1 MFKLHCVNDQIWNM
15 IQLIDYLVKNQ
26 QKDILIDIVPEAICL
41 DNLGFYKILDCFEFE
56 RVSIH
61 TENPFETHDRYQI
74 VLKTRNEFIKE
85 SVSVDPTFH
94 QWSKKY
100 KFITVYGRPTA
111 SRLGLAS
118 YLFTTYYDSSKL
130 HFRAGNSTDD
140 YVLYEMN
147 KLLGFDP
154 RSVSRAI
161 SMSQHM
167 PLLLESRDNY
177 DPKHYNFSDPIT
189 LHYQDCLVDIV
200 SETHV
205 AGNTYFITEKSTRPI
220 WLKKPFVI
228 FSAKNHLAYM
238 RQQGFR
244 TFGDFW
250 DETYD
255 GYEGRERYLR
265 ILDLIDWIAGHS
277 YNQLE
282 TMYWDMQ
289 YTLDHNYNLLLKQNY
304 NNQLTK
310 LS

>member
-1 MFKLHCVNDQIWNM
+1 MFKLHCVNDQVWNM

-26 QKDILIDIVPEAICL
+26 QKEISIDIVPEAVCL
-41 DNLGFYKILDCFEFE
+41 DTLGFYKILDCFEFK
-56 RVSIH
+56 RVIIH
-61 TENPFETHDRYQI
+61 TENPFEIHDKYQI
-74 VLKTRNEFIKE
+74 VLKTVNEFIKE
-85 SVSVDPTFH
+85 SVSVDPILH

-100 KFITVYGRPTA
+100 KFITIYGRPTA

-118 YLFTTYYDSSKL
+118 YLFTNYHDSSKL
-130 HFRAGNSTDD
+130 HFRAGNSADD

-154 RSVSRAI
+154 SSVGRAI
-161 SMSQHM
+161 NMSQHM

-177 DPKHYNFSDPIT
+177 DPKHYNFSDLIT
-189 LHYQDCLVDIV
+189 SHYQDCLVDIV

-205 AGNTYFITEKSTRPI
+205 AGDTYFVTEKSTRPI
-220 WLKKPFVI
+220 WLKKPFVV
-228 FSAKNHLAYM
+228 FASKNYLAYL

-277 YNQLE
+277 YDQLE

-289 YTLDHNYNLLLKQNY
+289 YTLDHNYNLLMTQGY
-304 NNQLTK
+304 NKTITK

>member
-41 DNLGFYKILDCFEFE
+41 DNLGFYKILDCFEFK

-100 KFITVYGRPTA
+100 KFITIYGRPTA

-118 YLFTTYYDSSKL
+118 YLFTNYHDSSKL

-140 YVLYEMN
+140 HELYEMN

-189 LHYQDCLVDIV
+189 SHYQDCLVDVV

-205 AGNTYFITEKSTRPI
+205 AGKTYFITEKSTRPI

-228 FSAKNHLAYM
+228 FSAKNHLMYM

-265 ILDLIDWIAGHS
+265 MLDLIDWIAGHNN
-277 YNQLE
+277 NQLE

-289 YTLDHNYNLLLKQNY
+289 YTLDHNYDLLMLQTY
-304 NNQLTK
+304 GRTVTRIP
-310 LS
+310 

>member
-15 IQLIDYLVKNQ
+15 IELINYLVKNQ

-56 RVSIH
+56 RVLIH

-94 QWSKKY
+94 QWLKKY

-118 YLFTTYYDSSKL
+118 YLFTNYHNSSKL
-130 HFRAGNSTDD
+130 HFHAGNSTDD

-189 LHYQDCLVDIV
+189 SHYQDCLVDIV

-205 AGNTYFITEKSTRPI
+205 SGNTYFITEKSTRPI

-265 ILDLIDWIAGHS
+265 ILDLIDWIAGQS

-289 YTLDHNYNLLLKQNY
+289 YTLDHNYNLLINQNY
-304 NNQLTK
+304 NTDITK
-310 LS
+310 I